1 MYYFLLIIVLKTEG
15 NPNRRGPIKIKEK
28 EPLNMM
34 VMVAGVA
41 GGFLVL
47 VIAIV
52 IMCILMTNTQRKRA
66 KKAAENAERL
76 PKSAKDDTVSICCPM
91 TGTWERAGGQSP
103 PPPIS
108 KSLGIVAK

>member
-1 MYYFLLIIVLKTEG
+1 MFLLIIVQNTNKGL
-15 NPNRRGPIKIKEK
+15 IQEK

-91 TGTWERAGGQSP
+91 TGTWERAGGQPLP
-103 PPPIS
+103 PSIS
-108 KSLGIVAK
+108 ESL

>member
-1 MYYFLLIIVLKTEG
+1 LFLLIIVQNTNKGL
-15 NPNRRGPIKIKEK
+15 IQEK

-34 VMVAGVA
+34 VVVA

-91 TGTWERAGGQSP
+91 TGTWERAGGQPLP
-103 PPPIS
+103 PSIS
-108 KSLGIVAK
+108 ESL